1 MAIQWHEKLGKWSYG
16 FWDLAALS
24 FLVLIGFLVF
34 ARRIAKAPFT
44 ITASRS
50 MNAEALN
57 YVATYILPFLDSRPD
72 DLSYATGLG
81 IFYFVL
87 GLIYVNSNMIH
98 INPVLNV
105 LGFRLFEV
113 EVDGTT
119 LSLITRRRFIARN
132 TMIYARRLGD
142 DVLLET
148 K

>member
-1 MAIQWHEKLGKWSYG
+1 
-16 FWDLAALS
+16 
-24 FLVLIGFLVF
+24 
-34 ARRIAKAPFT
+34 
-44 ITASRS
+44 
-50 MNAEALN
+50 
-57 YVATYILPFLDSRPD
+57 
-72 DLSYATGLG
+72 
-81 IFYFVL
+81 
-87 GLIYVNSNMIH
+87 MIH